1 MKSKY
6 LKSLA
11 AVLIL
16 AGILLIAL
24 EAHKN
29 VTILVG
35 GKTRS
40 LQVFA
45 FNVAGALRSADIS
58 ITAED
63 QIDPALDQWL
73 REGQEIAIARSVQ
86 VEIQAD
92 GKRYKLNTPERLP
105 ANLLAMAGVRLF
117 PQDQLLVDGE
127 EALLD
132 ARLSSDRPH
141 SIQVKRAVRIQLK
154 DGSQLKQFYTTA
166 TTLGQALE
174 QAGLQLHAADR
185 IDPPAET
192 ALNGDQWREPL
203 QVKIKRSRRMQIQL
217 QDRQIDLRSA
227 ADTTGAALAEAGI
240 TLQGLDY
247 SQPASQAALPEDGK
261 IKVVRVQERVLVE
274 QEPLPFDTELQP
286 VDDLELDSRK
296 VVQAGEFGLTA
307 RSVRI
312 RYEDGQEVSRKVE
325 DEWIARQPQTRIM
338 GYGTQIKI
346 RTMNTPDGPIQYWRA
361 VQMYATSYSPCR
373 IYDDHC
379 DSYTALGETLRKG
392 IVAMTNQWCRTTCGD
407 QVYVPGYGVGTVA
420 DTGGGIPGRYWIDLG
435 YSEEDYVSWHQNV
448 TVYFLTPVPS
458 NIMWV
463 LP

>member
-1 MKSKY
+1 
-6 LKSLA
+6 
-11 AVLIL
+11 
-16 AGILLIAL
+16 
-24 EAHKN
+24 
-29 VTILVG
+29 
-35 GKTRS
+35 
-40 LQVFA
+40 
-45 FNVAGALRSADIS
+45 
-58 ITAED
+58 
-63 QIDPALDQWL
+63 
-73 REGQEIAIARSVQ
+73 
-86 VEIQAD
+86 
-92 GKRYKLNTPERLP
+92 
-105 ANLLAMAGVRLF
+105 
-117 PQDQLLVDGE
+117 
-127 EALLD
+127 
-132 ARLSSDRPH
+132 
-141 SIQVKRAVRIQLK
+141 
-154 DGSQLKQFYTTA
+154 
-166 TTLGQALE
+166 
-174 QAGLQLHAADR
+174 
-185 IDPPAET
+185 
-192 ALNGDQWREPL
+192 
-203 QVKIKRSRRMQIQL
+203 
-217 QDRQIDLRSA
+217 
-227 ADTTGAALAEAGI
+227 
-240 TLQGLDY
+240 
-247 SQPASQAALPEDGK
+247 
-261 IKVVRVQERVLVE
+261 VRVQERVLVE

>member
-1 MKSKY
+1 MKSRY
-6 LKSLA
+6 LNFLA
-11 AVLIL
+11 
-16 AGILLIAL
+16 
-24 EAHKN
+24 
-29 VTILVG
+29 VTLILVG
-35 GKTRS
+35 MILIGLETHKTITV
-40 LQVFA
+40 LVDGEAQTVQVFA
-45 FNVAGALRSADIS
+45 FKVAGALRSAGIA
-58 ITAED
+58 ITTED
-63 QIDPALDQWL
+63 QIDPAPDQWL
-73 REGQEIAIARSVQ
+73 ADGQGITITRSMQ
-86 VEIQAD
+86 AEIQAD
-92 GKRYKLNTPERLP
+92 GKHYSLNTPERLP

-117 PQDQLLVDGE
+117 PQDQLLVDGK
-127 EALLD
+127 EAPLD
-132 ARLSSDRPH
+132 ERLSSDRPH
-141 SIQVKRAVRIQLK
+141 SIQVKRAVQIQLT
-154 DGSQLKQFYTTA
+154 DGTDSKIFYTTA
-166 TTLGQALE
+166 ATLGQALE
-174 QAGLQLHAADR
+174 QNGIQLHNADR
-185 IDPPAET
+185 LTPPAGT
-192 ALNGDQWREPL
+192 SLDGDEWRKPL
-203 QVKIKRSRRMQIQL
+203 QVEIKRSRPVQIQL
-217 QDRQIDLRSA
+217 QDQQINFRSA
-227 ADTTGAALAEAGI
+227 ADTTGEALAEAGI

-247 SQPASQAALPEDGK
+247 SQPNSQAALPKNGK

-274 QEPLPFDTELQP
+274 QEPLPFETELQP

-312 RYEDGQEVSRKVE
+312 RYEDGQEVSRTVE
-325 DEWIARQPQTRIM
+325 DEWIARQPQTRVL

-346 RTMNTPDGPIQYWRA
+346 RTLSTPDGPIQYWRA

-373 IYDDHC
+373 IYKDHC

-392 IVAMTNQWCRTTCGD
+392 IVAMTNQWCRYTCGD

>member
-11 AVLIL
+11 AILIL
-16 AGILLIAL
+16 AGALLIAL

-29 VTILVG
+29 VTVLVG
-35 GKTRS
+35 GERRS
-40 LQVFA
+40 VQVFA
-45 FNVAGALRSADIS
+45 FNVAGALRSAGIA

-63 QIDPALDQWL
+63 QIDPAQDQWL
-73 REGQEIAIARSVQ
+73 REGQEIAITRSVQ

-92 GKRYKLNTPERLP
+92 GKRYTLNTPEGLP

-117 PQDQLLVDGE
+117 PQDQVLVDGE
-127 EALLD
+127 EADLD

-141 SIQVKRAVRIQLK
+141 SIQVKRAVLVQLK
-154 DGSQLKQFYTTA
+154 DGDQLKQFYTTA

-174 QAGLQLHAADR
+174 RAGLQLHTADR

-192 ALNGDQWREPL
+192 ALNGDQWRKPL
-203 QVKIKRSRRMQIQL
+203 HVEIKRSRRLQIQL

-227 ADTTGAALAEAGI
+227 AETTGAALAEAGI

-247 SQPASQAALPEDGK
+247 SQPASQDALPKDGK

-274 QEPLPFDTELQP
+274 QEPLPFDTKLQP

-312 RYEDGQEVSRKVE
+312 RYEDGQEVSRQVE
-325 DEWIARQPQTRIM
+325 DEWVARQPQTRIM

-346 RTMNTPDGPIQYWRA
+346 RTLNTPDGPIQYWRA

-373 IYDDHC
+373 IYNDHC